1 MSLPYKIHLLND
13 EERLLYPRAFVVYVL
28 TDASPED
35 IAKALKANADLNE
48 IRKSAV
54 EGQGNRYNQC
64 CYGSRNHEINIG
76 GYSAVHP
83 KEFCCPL
90 SWDRI
95 IDPIVAEDGYTYDR
109 SALTTWFEFHD
120 LQELNQQIN
129 TFCKEIGQSYLEG
142 LKQGVQLG
150 KRLVPNVA
158 LKSAIDAWVEQHAL
172 PFHLACMNGDMNR
185 VQNELK
191 NTSNHMLINSMDVL
205 HMTGLE
211 CAAKFNHSEIL
222 SYLLSFQNF
231 GGVHQNDDGATYST
245 AALCWAARK
254 GHDRI
259 VSILLDDHRVDP
271 NHLFDEKTAL
281 MHAAMEDRTNVVEIM
296 LNHKSVDANAA
307 CERLKE
313 TAFFFACGGDPHK
326 KLGYVSTV
334 QVFLDNQQ
342 QAIDFN
348 VTCRGEGTALN
359 NAVSMGHLDVV
370 TLLVQ
375 DPRIDVNHGSLLH
388 YCEGITP
395 LHTAA
400 RGWWVTEEYNRGS
413 MAERIAML
421 SVLLECPRIDTS
433 VTDKNNET
441 PLMYCIDKQNT
452 AYTEIQVALAMKFLE
467 HGTGINGTGISKNEV
482 PKWFHINHSAKVRLA
497 LFQKVRSVRNEW
509 RQPLLTFHLC
519 RSRNNAESSLVVF
532 RTRWPL
538 LVADL
543 LLQFLTPFE
552 HIVTHYEKTLND
564 VNKDGVTSLYELC
577 HKKWPQTSL
586 NDLRYFLNIGDIDV
600 NTLGPPGGPPGHSFG
615 YGYDAPENT
624 RLSPMKYAEN
634 EGHDEEFL
642 SILRNA
648 GGQLLAKELKNIAF
662 SIKDQTGYECF
673 FKIPQSTSMS
683 RVFYAYARHAG
694 VPEQLQYQFVKSRRF
709 SIGGRLVDC
718 SNMFV
723 TTPFLLG
730 LKDQDQIDCTNS

>member
-1 MSLPYKIHLLND
+1 MYFLND
-13 EERLLYPRAFVVYVL
+13 EERLLYPQTITAYVS

-35 IAKALKANADLNE
+35 IAKALKANADLQN

-54 EGQGNRYNQC
+54 EGQGKRFISEIY
-64 CYGSRNHEINIG
+64 YGRRNHELSID

-83 KEFCCPL
+83 EEFCCPL

-109 SALTTWFEFHD
+109 SALTTWFELGHD
-120 LQELNQQIN
+120 LKELNQQIN
-129 TFCKEIGQSYLEG
+129 SFDKEIGQPYLEG
-142 LKQGVQLG
+142 RRQGVQLG

-158 LKSAIDAWVEQHAL
+158 LKSAIDTWVEQHAL
-172 PFHLACMNGDMNR
+172 PFHLACINGDMNR

-191 NTSNHMLINSMDVL
+191 NTSNPMLINSTDVL
-205 HMTGLE
+205 RMTGLE
-211 CAAKFNHSEIL
+211 YAAKYDHSEIL
-222 SYLLSFQNF
+222 GYLLTFQNF

-245 AALCWAARK
+245 AALCRAARK
-254 GHDRI
+254 GHVRI
-259 VSILLDDHRVDP
+259 VSILLEDHRVDP
-271 NHLFDEKTAL
+271 NHLFDKKTAL
-281 MHAAMEDRTNVVEIM
+281 MHAAMEDRSNVVEIM
-296 LNHKSVDANAA
+296 LNHRSVDANAA
-307 CERLKE
+307 CEPHKE
-313 TAFFFACGGDPHK
+313 TAFFFACGGDAHK

-348 VTCRGEGTALN
+348 ATCRSEGTALN

-388 YCEGITP
+388 YCKGITP

-413 MAERIAML
+413 MEERIAML

-441 PLMYCIDKQNT
+441 PLMYCVDESNT

-467 HGTGINGTGISKNEV
+467 HGTGISKNEV

-509 RQPLLTFHLC
+509 RQPLLIFHLC

-532 RTRWPL
+532 RTSWPL

-552 HIVTHYEKTLND
+552 HVVTHYEKTLND
-564 VNKDGVTSLYELC
+564 VNQKGLTSLYELC
-577 HKKWPQTSL
+577 HIRRYGSKNFVLHQTSL
-586 NDLRYFLNIGDIDV
+586 IDLRYFLNIGDIDV
-600 NTLGPPGGPPGHSFG
+600 NTLGPPGGPTGNLFG
-615 YGYDAPENT
+615 YGYAAPENT

-648 GGQLLAKELKNIAF
+648 GGQPLAKELKKITF
-662 SIKDQTGYECF
+662 SIKDQTGREYF
-673 FKIPQSTSMS
+673 FTSNQSTHMY
-683 RVFYAYARHAG
+683 RVYDAYARLAG
-694 VPEQLQYQFVKSRRF
+694 VPEPLLRGFLESRRF
-709 SIGGRLVDC
+709 SIDGRSVD
-718 SNMFV
+718 SSGMSM

-730 LKDQDQIDCTNS
+730 LKDQDQIECTIHT